1 MSYCLNSSCQTPQ
14 NHPGAEHCANCGT
27 KLLLKDR
34 YRPIKVLGK
43 SNFCRTFLAV
53 DEDQPAQ
60 PQCVIKQ
67 YTQETTDSTP
77 ASSRVNGIFKL
88 FYQTAKQL
96 DDLGKY
102 PTIPKLWASF
112 QQADKYYL
120 VKEYI
125 EGENLAEEL
134 EAEQTAGV
142 NETQIRTLLK
152 QILPVLHFAH
162 SRKFIHG
169 DIKPQNIISR
179 QSDGKNILVDWGDS
193 QLFQATGLYGS
204 AEYSAPEQLQGKL
217 TPSSD
222 LYSLGITCLYL
233 LTQVSPFDLFD
244 IKASE
249 WAWRDYLKTPVS
261 YSLGKI
267 LDKLVER
274 NPKQRYQSASEVVS
288 DLHSWMMPVPTTPH
302 KTRLAAGA
310 LGGAVAAMLIALL
323 NPRVPTP
330 LPTTTYTLEPAPATS
345 LPKYY
350 SDNSSSY
357 ENFGEIQPLRTL
369 AGDTG
374 PFWSVAV
381 SPDGQTVATG
391 SFDGSIKLWNLPTGG
406 METLLAGHFG
416 AVWAVAISPDGQ
428 TLASASSDKTIKLW
442 NIRTGE
448 LVETLEGHNG
458 SVFAVAFSPNGKTLA
473 SVSEDKTIKLWDTRT
488 GIEQRTLNGHSDEVQ
503 TVAFSPDN
511 KTLVTGSSDGTL
523 KLWNAKNGKLQRTLK
538 GHNDAVWSV
547 AISPNGEYIASGS
560 WDNTIKL
567 WSLSTGEILNT
578 FIGHNAQVQSVA
590 FSPDGDTLASGDM
603 NGTIK
608 LWQVGSGGLVGTLK
622 GHSALVKL
630 AFNPQGKM
638 LVSGSFDDTVKLWRL
653 CP

>member
-14 NHPGAEHCANCGT
+14 NHPGAENCVNCGT

-34 YRPIKVLGK
+34 YRTIKVLGQ
-43 SNFCRTFLAV
+43 SSFCRTFLAI
-53 DEDQPAQ
+53 DQDQPAH
-60 PQCVIKQ
+60 PHCVIKQ

-77 ASSRVNGIFKL
+77 ASSRVTGIFKL

-96 DDLGKY
+96 DELGKH
-102 PTIPKLWASF
+102 PAIPKLWASF
-112 QQADKYYL
+112 QQGDQYYL
-120 VKEYI
+120 VKQYI

-134 EAEQTAGV
+134 
-142 NETQIRTLLK
+142 NEVGDSSVSETEIRTLLK

-162 SRKFIHG
+162 SRKIIHG
-169 DIKPQNIISR
+169 DIKPENIISR
-179 QSDGKNILVDWGDS
+179 QKDKKNILVDWGDS
-193 QLFQATGLYGS
+193 QLFAATGLYGS
-204 AEYSAPEQLQGKL
+204 AEYSAPEQLHGQA
-217 TPSSD
+217 TASSD
-222 LYSLGITCLYL
+222 LYSLGLTCLYL
-233 LTQVSPFDLFD
+233 LTQISPFDLFD
-244 IKASE
+244 VKAGE

-267 LDKLVER
+267 LDKLVQR
-274 NPKQRYQSASEVVS
+274 NPKQRYQSASEVIS
-288 DLHSWMMPVPTTPH
+288 DLHSWMMPVPTTHH

-323 NPRVPTP
+323 HPRVPTP
-330 LPTTTYTLEPAPATS
+330 LPTTTYTIEPAQITT
-345 LPKYY
+345 LPEYNTY
-350 SDNSSSY
+350 SSNESW
-357 ENFGEIQPLRTL
+357 GEIQPLRTL

-391 SFDGSIKLWNLPTGG
+391 SFDGSIKLWNLHSGG
-406 METLLAGHFG
+406 MESLLAGHFG

-442 NIRTGE
+442 NVRTGE
-448 LVETLEGHNG
+448 LLETLNGHTG
-458 SVFAVAFSPNGKTLA
+458 SVFSVAFSPNGKILA

-488 GIEQRTLNGHSDEVQ
+488 GIEERTLKGHNDEVQ

-511 KTLVTGSSDGTL
+511 KTLVSGSSDGTV

-538 GHNDAVWSV
+538 GHNDAIWSV
-547 AISPNGEYIASGS
+547 GISPDGEYIASGS
-560 WDNTIKL
+560 WDNTIKM
-567 WSLSTGEILNT
+567 WSLETGDLLNT
-578 FIGHNAQVQSVA
+578 FIGHSAQVQSVA
-590 FSPDGDTLASGDM
+590 FSPDGETLASGDM

>member
-1 MSYCLNSSCQTPQ
+1 MSYCLNVSCQAPQ
-14 NHPGAEHCANCGT
+14 NHPGAENCANCGT

-34 YRPIKVLGK
+34 YRIIKILGK
-43 SNFCRTFLAV
+43 SSICRTFLAI
-53 DEDQPAQ
+53 DEDQPAH
-60 PQCVIKQ
+60 PHCVIKQ
-67 YTQETTDSTP
+67 YTEQTTDST
-77 ASSRVNGIFKL
+77 ATTSKVTGLFKL

-96 DDLGKY
+96 DALGKH
-102 PTIPKLWASF
+102 PAIPKLWASF
-112 QQADKYYL
+112 QQADQYYL

-125 EGENLAEEL
+125 EGENRKQQL
-134 EAEQTAGV
+134 EAENPDSV
-142 NETQIRTLLK
+142 SENQIRSLLK

-162 SRKFIHG
+162 SRKIIHG
-169 DIKPQNIISR
+169 DIKPENIICR
-179 QSDGKNILVDWGDS
+179 QRDGKHILVDWGDS
-193 QLFQATGLYGS
+193 QLFSGTGLYGS
-204 AEYSAPEQLQGKL
+204 AEYSAPEQLHGQS

-222 LYSLGITCLYL
+222 LYSLGLTCLYF

-249 WAWRDYLKTPVS
+249 WAWQDYLKTPVS
-261 YSLGKI
+261 YSLAKI
-267 LDKLVER
+267 LDKLVQR
-274 NPKQRYQSASEVVS
+274 NPKHRYQSASEVIS
-288 DLHSWMMPVPTTPH
+288 DLHSWMVPVGATPH

-310 LGGAVAAMLIALL
+310 LGGAAAAMLIALL
-323 NPRVPTP
+323 HPRVPAP
-330 LPTTTYTLEPAPATS
+330 VPTTTYTIDQAPITTLPEYSTS
-345 LPKYY
+345 TERT
-350 SDNSSSY
+350 DNW
-357 ENFGEIQPLRTL
+357 GEIQPLRTL

-391 SFDGSIKLWNLPTGG
+391 SFDGSIKLWNLHSGG
-406 METLLAGHFG
+406 MESLLAGHFG

-448 LVETLEGHNG
+448 LLETLNGHTG
-458 SVFAVAFSPNGKTLA
+458 SVFSVAFSPNGKTLA

-488 GIEQRTLNGHSDEVQ
+488 GIEERTLKGHNDEVQ

-511 KTLVTGSSDGTL
+511 KTLVTGSSDGTV

-538 GHNDAVWSV
+538 GHNDAIWSV
-547 AISPNGEYIASGS
+547 AISPDGEYIASGS

-567 WSLSTGEILNT
+567 WSLSTGDLLNT
-578 FIGHNAQVQSVA
+578 FIGHSAQVQSVA
-590 FSPDGDTLASGDM
+590 FSPDGETLASGDM

-630 AFNPQGKM
+630 AFSPQGKM